1 MVILPKNQSIIE
13 ERWSLNFGDRLN
25 EIVFIGIQM
34 DEKIIKEQ
42 LDNCICNERE
52 CEDFKNGTFS
62 KADPFPVPRQ
72 HFNN

>member
-1 MVILPKNQSIIE
+1 
-13 ERWSLNFGDRLN
+13 
-25 EIVFIGIQM
+25 M

-62 KADPFPVPRQ
+62 KADPFPVSRQ
-72 HFNN
+72 YFNN